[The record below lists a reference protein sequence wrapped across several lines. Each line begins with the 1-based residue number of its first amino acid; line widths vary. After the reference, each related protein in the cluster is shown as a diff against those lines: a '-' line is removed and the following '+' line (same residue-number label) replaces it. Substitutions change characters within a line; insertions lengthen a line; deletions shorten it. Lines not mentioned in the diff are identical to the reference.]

1 MCISARNS
9 ESTIEYRTRCA
20 TKIYNNNK
28 SRKPIFRKKPNIS
41 QSGYLGVLTPL
52 TKGQV
57 IVTGL
62 LGVRGGSSGGTPS
75 LAPLL
80 FEDLLPLRGVSASS
94 ENDTS
99 NSEKNNK

>member
-1 MCISARNS
+1 MLI
-9 ESTIEYRTRCA
+9 
-20 TKIYNNNK
+20 
-28 SRKPIFRKKPNIS
+28 
-41 QSGYLGVLTPL
+41 PL
-52 TKGQV
+52 TKGHV

-80 FEDLLPLRGVSASS
+80 CEDLLPLRGVSASS

-99 NSEKNNK
+99 NSVKNMHKSHVSSLMLQK